1 MSAENR
7 KEAASWASEKF
18 ARALER
24 HQQNYRTGMSLHE
37 IAEAAFD
44 AKLEAEA
51 KFACKISLTNSVDDN
66 WFFQ

>member
-1 MSAENR
+1 
-7 KEAASWASEKF
+7 
-18 ARALER
+18 
-24 HQQNYRTGMSLHE
+24 MSLHE